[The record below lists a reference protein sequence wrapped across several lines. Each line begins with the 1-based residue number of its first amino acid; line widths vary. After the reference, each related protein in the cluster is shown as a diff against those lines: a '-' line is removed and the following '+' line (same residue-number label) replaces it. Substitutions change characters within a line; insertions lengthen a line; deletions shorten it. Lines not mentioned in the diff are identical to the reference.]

1 VPEWIHKSVL
11 LKEVLEAL
19 MPRSGGRYVDGTL
32 GLAGHAAAILRASAP
47 TGWLLGL
54 DQDGEALARAGER
67 LAEFAGRFE
76 LGRENFGSMDRR
88 IGPGTCD
95 GVLLDLGV
103 SSLQLDD
110 PARGFSFQQ
119 DGPLDMRMDDRSPE
133 TAASLVNRLDESEL
147 TRLFWEWGE
156 EPQGRRMA
164 RAIVSERQKCRL
176 ESTGQLARIIE
187 RYAPRH
193 GRKRHPATRVFQ
205 ALRMAVNHE
214 TNSLKSGL
222 AAACTVLA
230 PRGRLVVI
238 TFHSIEDRIVKRWG
252 IEASRDYSFEGEH
265 DLPELRKP
273 RPPVMKWIVKKPMT
287 PGDSELESNPR
298 ARSAKMRV
306 LEKI

>member
-1 VPEWIHKSVL
+1 
-11 LKEVLEAL
+11 
-19 MPRSGGRYVDGTL
+19 
-32 GLAGHAAAILRASAP
+32 
-47 TGWLLGL
+47 
-54 DQDGEALARAGER
+54 
-67 LAEFAGRFE
+67 
-76 LGRENFGSMDRR
+76 
-88 IGPGTCD
+88 
-95 GVLLDLGV
+95 VLLDLGV

-176 ESTGQLARIIE
+176 ETTGQLARIIE

-214 TNSLKSGL
+214 TNSLQRGL

-252 IEASRDYSFEGEH
+252 TEASRDYRFEGEY
-265 DLPELRKP
+265 DLPELRQP
-273 RPPVMKWIVKKPMT
+273 CPPVMKWIVKKPMT
-287 PGDSELESNPR
+287 PGESELESNPR